1 MLLFISLIIISHMN
15 VLESALLGLIQG
27 LTEFLP
33 ISSSG
38 HLILV
43 RELLHLPLQGSLSFD
58 VFLNTA
64 TLFAV
69 IFCFWG
75 DLKAI
80 VRDLFTQGFS
90 ARSKTLIYALVLGTI
105 PAGMVGFLYGD
116 QIEYVCRG
124 GKTVAIALIVGSV
137 IMFLADKLGKNKGG
151 ITPAKGFLVGVF
163 QALALVPGIS
173 RSGSSIS
180 GGIFAGLSR
189 EEAIK
194 FSFLLLI
201 PVSIGALLK
210 IILDFGFDNLNNISY
225 FVSPNSIVAFFVAF
239 LSGIWS
245 VRFLVRYLSKNSF
258 TPFII
263 YRLVLAGIILVF
275 L

>member
-1 MLLFISLIIISHMN
+1 MN
-15 VLESALLGLIQG
+15 MLESALLGLIQG

-38 HLILV
+38 HLILA
-43 RELLHLPLQGSLSFD
+43 REFLHLPLQGSLAFD

-80 VRDLFTQGFS
+80 VRDLFTEGFS
-90 ARSKTLIYALVLGTI
+90 SRSKTLIYSLILGTI
-105 PAGMVGFLYGD
+105 PAGLVGFFYGD
-116 QIEYVCRG
+116 QIENTFRSST
-124 GKTVAIALIVGSV
+124 TVALALIIGSM

-151 ITPAKGFLVGVF
+151 ITPAKGFLIGIF

-189 EEAIK
+189 EEAIR

-201 PVSIGALLK
+201 PVSLGAILK
-210 IILDFGFDNLNNISY
+210 ILLDPSFHTSYFINLN
-225 FVSPNSIVAFFVAF
+225 SIFAFLIAL

-258 TPFII
+258 IPFII
-263 YRLVLAGIILVF
+263 YRLILAGIILVF